1 MKLGR
6 ILIVEDDPFVQMTL
20 AQALESANFE
30 IVARVANPT
39 DALVAAKAGN
49 VEVAILDLDLGPGAS
64 GIDVAHALRQNN
76 ARIGLILLTSYT
88 DPRISDP
95 NSRVLPRGTIFLT
108 KSRITDIHELS
119 TAILQVKLWPVES
132 KRNAATTRS
141 HLTEIQ
147 IDVLRLL
154 AEGLATSEIADR
166 QGVSEKAVEA
176 TITRLHNLLGL
187 EKNKKLN
194 PRVQLVRAYFALSG
208 KKPPGA

>member
-1 MKLGR
+1 
-6 ILIVEDDPFVQMTL
+6 
-20 AQALESANFE
+20 
-30 IVARVANPT
+30 VARVANPT